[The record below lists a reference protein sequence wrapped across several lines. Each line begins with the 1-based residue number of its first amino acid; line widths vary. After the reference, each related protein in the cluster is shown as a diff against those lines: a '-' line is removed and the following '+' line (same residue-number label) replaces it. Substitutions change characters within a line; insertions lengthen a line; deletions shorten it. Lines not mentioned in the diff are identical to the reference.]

1 MRAWSSVWVRR
12 LGMAALLAVA
22 LGYLPYHLY
31 GSSGL
36 ARYVRLKRERD
47 ALHDANLKQYEQNQR
62 LRSELEALSDDSSD
76 GDPRSGT
83 RGLSHAAV
91 ERAARDELG
100 LVKPGEVVYQV
111 NEPPT
116 ARSSEAR

>member
-12 LGMAALLAVA
+12 LGIAALLALA
-22 LGYLPYHLY
+22 LGYVPYHLY

-36 ARYVRLKRERD
+36 ARYMHLKHERD
-47 ALHDANLKQYEQNQR
+47 ALHESNLKLHEQNQR
-62 LRSELEALSDDSSD
+62 LRGELEALSDDN
-76 GDPRSGT
+76 GE
-83 RGLSHAAV
+83 LSRAAV

-111 NEPPT
+111 AEPTRPPEP
-116 ARSSEAR
+116 R